1 VVKDTTGISAGLVI
15 NRGDGTSIAVTDV
28 QGNNV
33 SLSGALTSVIKGTN
47 ATYNNLSPTTTTS
60 IDGSGANFDISRLG
74 TVYAVAAGNNNGS
87 GYAAGDTLL
96 FSGTVLGGAAPAN
109 SATITVNTAA
119 DKNTVNTFNVGTLYG
134 GTGYS
139 DATGVNTSV
148 APADSALAT
157 AGTGLTVNITT
168 VGGVITAVA
177 INTPGKNYSVTDRIT
192 IQGGDANATIE
203 VASVNLGGDII
214 SFGIVGTPVTAPL
227 VTFISAI
234 ALNDTTSAPI
244 ADSTTVNYTSIAQI
258 EVTFATPHGFVP
270 GDSLTVAINSS
281 GTNAQFAAGGYYI
294 DSVPTATTLR
304 YTARSQGNIAN
315 TLTGIVYSRPDSYF
329 VHRPYDG
336 GVQLGTGG
344 PSHGA
349 TAIRMSKKYIRYQSG
364 KGVSYN
370 TGALFAPSYDIGSLS
385 ATGTAVGATITLSTD
400 DTDHG
405 CQVGA
410 QIIINGVTTSGY
422 NGLYFVSAI
431 VDERTLKFAATQT
444 LGSATP
450 VLGSPC
456 QMSIYHWHGATVRSG
471 TFDDQ
476 NGMFWQYDGITMA
489 VGRRSSTFQLA
500 GTINLAANSNA
511 ITGINSRFTQQ
522 LAAGDRVVI
531 KGMSH
536 VVSSITSDTAMTV
549 TPDYRGVSD
558 VVGGRACKT
567 VDIIIPQS
575 EWNLDPL
582 NGSGSSGYNIDVT
595 KMQMIGMQWTW
606 YGAGFIDFMLRGPD
620 GNYVFCH
627 RFRNSNNNS
636 EAYMRTGNQPV
647 RYEVINE
654 GARDQLSATI
664 NASVTTIP
672 LDKAYW
678 FPNSGTVLIDNE
690 LIRYTNNTGTSLTG
704 CTRGA
709 TMTQF
714 VAGSN
719 RTFQGSTAA
728 SHTVRTGVILVSNT
742 VTPIISHWGSAF
754 MIDGQFDSDRGYLF
768 NYSASNISVS
778 IDKNTAFLI
787 RLAPSVSNAQTGDLG
802 ERELLNRAQL
812 LLQNISI
819 ASDAVSGSGGIVVE
833 GVLNPVNYPT
843 DPTKITWIGL
853 ASQATGGQPS
863 FAQVASGGSVT
874 WSGGAS
880 TATATVQGA
889 FTTTLTAKS
898 FAASTQSLTARAFN
912 VTTQSLT
919 AQSFG
924 TLAQAVTALGF
935 NAGQPYGNN
944 TYVSA
949 LSTARTDILITNAQ
963 YDALALVPQSGDTIT
978 GGSLQGGTTIVSV
991 TRAYAGGAG
1000 NTNYTRIVLSAAP
1013 ASNTTPG
1020 NGNNSPL
1027 TITTAYSSIYRS
1039 AISSARNDFLI
1050 TTASYDALT
1059 TPFAVGDPIA
1069 VATYITGGQTIAGWT
1084 RDYITINGTSYTR
1097 VVMNAVGT
1105 ASSPVAATNGAQN
1118 QTLTLTSSI
1127 AAAYASALSTA
1138 RSDFLITQADYT
1150 ALAGNLR
1157 ITDVLSTASFITGS
1171 QTVSSVTQNYTTI
1184 AGTSYARII
1193 MTAVANATSTIG
1205 AANTVVV
1212 TATSS
1217 ATAIY
1222 GSAISSGRIDFLVTD
1237 AQWAA
1242 SGIQAG
1248 DTVSASTNLTGG
1260 QTINSVTTSYIT
1272 ISSVTYTRVIM
1283 SSNGNATSTSGGGN
1297 DITVTVTAAGSAASY
1312 QNKNFLFFDSISW
1325 LASSATVSTRVSSG
1339 DTKFPAGTS
1348 VSGISTR
1355 TFSGT
1360 TVYRITFT
1368 QAATTTISAAGTI
1381 TFAFGA
1387 QYALPGEQVFS
1398 FIAIPG
1404 STVDL
1409 SLQDL
1414 KELTSTSI
1422 GGRGTFPNGPDVL
1435 AINVYKTT
1443 GSGTVANLVLRWGE
1457 AQA

>member
-1 VVKDTTGISAGLVI
+1 
-15 NRGDGTSIAVTDV
+15 
-28 QGNNV
+28 
-33 SLSGALTSVIKGTN
+33 
-47 ATYNNLSPTTTTS
+47 
-60 IDGSGANFDISRLG
+60 
-74 TVYAVAAGNNNGS
+74 
-87 GYAAGDTLL
+87 
-96 FSGTVLGGAAPAN
+96 
-109 SATITVNTAA
+109 
-119 DKNTVNTFNVGTLYG
+119 
-134 GTGYS
+134 
-139 DATGVNTSV
+139 
-148 APADSALAT
+148 
-157 AGTGLTVNITT
+157 
-168 VGGVITAVA
+168 
-177 INTPGKNYSVTDRIT
+177 
-192 IQGGDANATIE
+192 
-203 VASVNLGGDII
+203 
-214 SFGIVGTPVTAPL
+214 
-227 VTFISAI
+227 
-234 ALNDTTSAPI
+234 
-244 ADSTTVNYTSIAQI
+244 
-258 EVTFATPHGFVP
+258 
-270 GDSLTVAINSS
+270 
-281 GTNAQFAAGGYYI
+281 
-294 DSVPTATTLR
+294 
-304 YTARSQGNIAN
+304 
-315 TLTGIVYSRPDSYF
+315 
-329 VHRPYDG
+329 
-336 GVQLGTGG
+336 
-344 PSHGA
+344 
-349 TAIRMSKKYIRYQSG
+349 
-364 KGVSYN
+364 
-370 TGALFAPSYDIGSLS
+370 
-385 ATGTAVGATITLSTD
+385 
-400 DTDHG
+400 
-405 CQVGA
+405 
-410 QIIINGVTTSGY
+410 
-422 NGLYFVSAI
+422 
-431 VDERTLKFAATQT
+431 
-444 LGSATP
+444 
-450 VLGSPC
+450 
-456 QMSIYHWHGATVRSG
+456 
-471 TFDDQ
+471 
-476 NGMFWQYDGITMA
+476 
-489 VGRRSSTFQLA
+489 
-500 GTINLAANSNA
+500 
-511 ITGINSRFTQQ
+511 
-522 LAAGDRVVI
+522 
-531 KGMSH
+531 
-536 VVSSITSDTAMTV
+536 
-549 TPDYRGVSD
+549 
-558 VVGGRACKT
+558 
-567 VDIIIPQS
+567 
-575 EWNLDPL
+575 
-582 NGSGSSGYNIDVT
+582 
-595 KMQMIGMQWTW
+595 
-606 YGAGFIDFMLRGPD
+606 
-620 GNYVFCH
+620 
-627 RFRNSNNNS
+627 
-636 EAYMRTGNQPV
+636 
-647 RYEVINE
+647 
-654 GARDQLSATI
+654 
-664 NASVTTIP
+664 
-672 LDKAYW
+672 
-678 FPNSGTVLIDNE
+678 
-690 LIRYTNNTGTSLTG
+690 
-704 CTRGA
+704 
-709 TMTQF
+709 
-714 VAGSN
+714 
-719 RTFQGSTAA
+719 
-728 SHTVRTGVILVSNT
+728 
-742 VTPIISHWGSAF
+742 
-754 MIDGQFDSDRGYLF
+754 
-768 NYSASNISVS
+768 
-778 IDKNTAFLI
+778 
-787 RLAPSVSNAQTGDLG
+787 
-802 ERELLNRAQL
+802 
-812 LLQNISI
+812 
-819 ASDAVSGSGGIVVE
+819 
-833 GVLNPVNYPT
+833 
-843 DPTKITWIGL
+843 
-853 ASQATGGQPS
+853 
-863 FAQVASGGSVT
+863 
-874 WSGGAS
+874 
-880 TATATVQGA
+880 
-889 FTTTLTAKS
+889 
-898 FAASTQSLTARAFN
+898 
-912 VTTQSLT
+912 
-919 AQSFG
+919 
-924 TLAQAVTALGF
+924 
-935 NAGQPYGNN
+935 
-944 TYVSA
+944 VSA

-1039 AISSARNDFLI
+1039 AVSSARNDFLI